1 MVLRGKG
8 MGLLLAG
15 LLSLFLFP
23 MAFAQEIQWIRQF
36 GTENWDSADGV
47 SVDMAGNVY
56 VVGWTEGT
64 LPGQEKAGWRDAFVR
79 KYDSNGNEIWTRQFG
94 TKGWDYAYS
103 VSVDVEGNVYV
114 VGWTRGALPGQK
126 KVGGYDAFVVKFG
139 PGPR

>member
-36 GTENWDSADGV
+36 GTESDDHAYGV

-56 VVGWTEGT
+56 VVGWTRGT
-64 LPGQEKAGWRDAFVR
+64 
-79 KYDSNGNEIWTRQFG
+79 
-94 TKGWDYAYS
+94 
-103 VSVDVEGNVYV
+103 
-114 VGWTRGALPGQK
+114 LPGQK

-139 PGPR
+139 PGPK